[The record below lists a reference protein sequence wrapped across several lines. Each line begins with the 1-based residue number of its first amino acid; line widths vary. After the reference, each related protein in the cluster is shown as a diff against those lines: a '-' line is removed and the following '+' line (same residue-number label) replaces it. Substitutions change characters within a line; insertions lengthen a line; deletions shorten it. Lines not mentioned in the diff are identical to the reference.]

1 MSSANVYLIL
11 GPAGAGRR
19 AVLADLISNGLDA
32 TARPVL
38 LTAASEAA
46 PAAEVETRLA
56 AIPSLTRGNWQL
68 ENGVLSA
75 AVPAAVTHVFLLS
88 DGRANPV
95 DQVEA
100 FQLWLAASGA
110 ELARVITVV
119 NCQLALAH
127 PILLRWYDACVH
139 FSDVV
144 LLSRRDGVPN
154 KWVTDFIARYR
165 KQHYPCLIEMVKR
178 TDFPNPALLLEPEA
192 RRMSQLFDETDAVT
206 VAVITDD
213 DEDDEAD
220 ASDEETVDEDAVP
233 IDPYI
238 ERLSGSG
245 RRAKEIPDIAKFL
258 KEQGEMP
265 T

>member
-1 MSSANVYLIL
+1 MSSVRVYLIL

-32 TARPVL
+32 AARPLL
-38 LTAASEAA
+38 LTSASEAP
-46 PAAEVETRLA
+46 PAAEVEARLA
-56 AIPSLTRGNWQL
+56 AIPLLTRGNWQL

-75 AVPAAVTHVFLLS
+75 DVPAEATHLFLLS
-88 DGRANPV
+88 DGHVNPV

-127 PILLRWYDACVH
+127 PILLRWFDACIH

-144 LLSRRDGVPN
+144 LLSRREGVPN

-192 RRMSQLFDETDAVT
+192 RRMSQLFDETEAVT
-206 VAVITDD
+206 VAVITGEDD
-213 DEDDEAD
+213 DDDDAEDGDDE
-220 ASDEETVDEDAVP
+220 EVDEDAVP
-233 IDPYI
+233 VDPYI
-238 ERLSGSG
+238 ERLAGSG
-245 RRAKEIPDIAKFL
+245 RRAKEIPDIAKYL
-258 KEQGEMP
+258 P
-265 T
+265 A